1 MSGVECEWLLR
12 KIRIK
17 TFSPLPFE
25 TLFLSHSFSN
35 FHQTITT
42 KPGAFFNSLPR
53 HIWNFFKS
61 WEKKHAC
68 NVEGG
73 TSYNPML
80 LVFAKSRT
88 RLKAWLKSFDRRL
101 MVVLLFL
108 VLNVKM
114 QSVTMTINGFRK
126 SFDSFQSP
134 LNVVKGETT
143 KKR

>member
-1 MSGVECEWLLR
+1 
-12 KIRIK
+12 
-17 TFSPLPFE
+17 
-25 TLFLSHSFSN
+25 
-35 FHQTITT
+35 
-42 KPGAFFNSLPR
+42 
-53 HIWNFFKS
+53 
-61 WEKKHAC
+61 
-68 NVEGG
+68 
-73 TSYNPML
+73 
-80 LVFAKSRT
+80 
-88 RLKAWLKSFDRRL
+88 